1 MGSSRR
7 YSARRPQGRL
17 TKRESEV
24 LALLMTSLT
33 NKEIASQLSLSEKTI
48 RNCVSEM
55 LGKLGFKNRT
65 ELAIWAWKV
74 GLADDQGKNSEAH

>member
-1 MGSSRR
+1 MGNSGLSSR
-7 YSARRPQGRL
+7 GRSERQL
-17 TKRESEV
+17 TKREREV
-24 LALLMTSLT
+24 LVLLAASMS

-65 ELAIWAWKV
+65 ELAIWAWKA
-74 GLADDQGKNSEAH
+74 GIANKNSHT